1 MKIILLWS
9 HTPPLMLKKSLFL
22 RSSTTV
28 RSLAAAFYNDAD
40 DEDDHD
46 EDEDDY
52 DDEYCHTKN
61 NTSWCKTMR
70 TCDKELPIKKI
81 IIVTVVMIIWMIINV
96 MIKINMM
103 IIIVMIMINM
113 MIIIV
118 MMIMVM
124 IT

>member
-1 MKIILLWS
+1 
-9 HTPPLMLKKSLFL
+9 MLKKSLFL

-61 NTSWCKTMR
+61 NTNWCKTMM

-81 IIVTVVMIIWMIINV
+81 IIVTVVMIMIMINWMIINV

-118 MMIMVM
+118 MMMMIM